1 MESAKKVGIACKEGN
16 KDALSLVTGLV
27 PRLEKAGIRVLLEDH
42 ISRYMG
48 LNSTEDL
55 WTNADLVVVAGGD
68 GTLLRAVHR
77 SITREVPILGVHMG
91 RLGFLAEV
99 TPEEIYTFIDS
110 VLKGDY
116 VKDERTTFE
125 AEIIRDGITV
135 SSDTVLNDVVI
146 NKSALARIIEIEVW
160 VDTTFIT
167 RYRGDGLILSTPTG
181 STAYNLAADGPIV
194 HPSVAAIILTPICP
208 HILSNRTII
217 LPDTDLVSVVV
228 DTSGKSDDIFITLDG
243 QRGYPLRP
251 GDRIRIRKAAHK
263 AVLVRSP
270 QRDYFKVLRNK
281 LNWQEP

>member
-55 WTNADLVVVAGGD
+55 WTNADLLVVAGGD

-125 AEIIRDGITV
+125 AEIIRDGITI

>member
-1 MESAKKVGIACKEGN
+1 MGPAKKVGIACKEGN
-16 KDALSLVTGLV
+16 KDALGLAIELV
-27 PRLEKAGIRVLLEDH
+27 PRLEKAGIKVLLEDH
-42 ISRYMG
+42 ISQYMG
-48 LNSTEDL
+48 LNSTENLWSNSDL
-55 WTNADLVVVAGGD
+55 LVVAGGD
-68 GTLLRAVHR
+68 GTLLRAVHK
-77 SITREVPILGVHMG
+77 SIAKEIPILGVHMG

-99 TPEEIYTFIDS
+99 TPEEIYTVIGS

-116 VKDERTTFE
+116 LKDERTTFD
-125 AEIIRDGITV
+125 AEIIRDGV
-135 SSDTVLNDVVI
+135 SISKDTVLNDVVI

-194 HPSVAAIILTPICP
+194 HPDVAAIILTPICP

-217 LPDTDLVSVVV
+217 LPDSDVVSVVV

-243 QRGYPLRP
+243 QRGYPLKP
-251 GDRIRIRKAAHK
+251 GDRIRIKKAAHR

-270 QRDYFKVLRNK
+270 GRDYFKVLRTK
-281 LNWQEP
+281 LNWQET